1 MRVEL
6 KIVVWKGNRMFS
18 DYNLLTMEIGGGGG
32 REMLALQSVWAIVP
46 LVCEPCFFIVSV
58 PRG

>member
-1 MRVEL
+1 MEL

-32 REMLALQSVWAIVP
+32 QGDVGTSICVGDCAFGL
-46 LVCEPCFFIVSV
+46 
-58 PRG
+58 